1 MPIDLE
7 HVRKHTPASRHL
19 IHFNNAGAALTP
31 DPVLE
36 AIFQHLQLEQRV
48 GAYEA
53 ADQAAAALQN
63 FYHAFAT
70 LLNCKS
76 EEIAYAEN
84 ATHAWNSLFHGIPFQ
99 PGDRIVTGQS
109 EYASNYLALLHLAQQ
124 KQLKISVINND
135 ENGQIDLEHLSAAL
149 DQDVKLIALTHIA
162 SQSGVIQPAAEV
174 GALANKH
181 NILYLLDACQSAGQ
195 LHLNVDHLGCD
206 MLTGTGR
213 KYLRGPRGTG
223 FLYLRRSSMKRLQ
236 PAWIDL
242 HSAQWHGENSFVFR
256 DDARQYENWE
266 CFVAGK
272 IGLGYAADYASNIG
286 LHLIEQ
292 RIRMLASRLRTTL
305 SDISGVEIHEQGK
318 ELSGI
323 VTFSKEGEAA
333 MNLHRRLVSAG
344 INSSVCKLSN
354 NLLDFSRRELGD
366 INRASVHYYNTE
378 QEIEDFCRAV
388 SRTN

>member
-7 HVRKHTPASRHL
+7 LVRKHTPASRHL

-31 DPVLE
+31 DPVME
-36 AIFQHLQLEQRV
+36 MIFQHLHLEQRV

-53 ADQAAAALQN
+53 AEQATDALQN
-63 FYHAFAT
+63 FYQALAA
-70 LLNCKS
+70 LLSCEP

-84 ATHAWNSLFHGIPFQ
+84 ATHAWNSLFHAIPFRA
-99 PGDRIVTGQS
+99 GDRIVTGQS

-124 KQLKISVINND
+124 KQLKISVIDND
-135 ENGQIDLEHLSAAL
+135 ANGQIDLEHLSAAL

-162 SQSGVIQPAAEV
+162 SQSGVIQPAAKV
-174 GALANKH
+174 GALARAH

-195 LHLNVDHLGCD
+195 LSLNVDQLGCD

-223 FLYLRRSSMKRLQ
+223 FLYLRRSSMTRLQ
-236 PAWIDL
+236 PAWVDL
-242 HSAQWHGENSFVFR
+242 HSAQWRGEDSFVFR

-286 LHLIEQ
+286 LPLIEE
-292 RIRMLASRLRTTL
+292 RVRMLASRLRTAL
-305 SDISGVEIHEQGK
+305 SDIKGVKIHERGHD
-318 ELSGI
+318 LSGI
-323 VTFSKEGEAA
+323 VTFSKQSEAA
-333 MNLHRRLVSAG
+333 TNLHQRLASRG
-344 INSSVCKLSN
+344 INTSVIKLSN
-354 NLLDFSRRELGD
+354 NRLDFSRRQLGD
-366 INRASVHYYNTE
+366 INRASVHYYNTD
-378 QEIEDFCRAV
+378 QEIEDFCHAV
-388 SRTN
+388 SQAD